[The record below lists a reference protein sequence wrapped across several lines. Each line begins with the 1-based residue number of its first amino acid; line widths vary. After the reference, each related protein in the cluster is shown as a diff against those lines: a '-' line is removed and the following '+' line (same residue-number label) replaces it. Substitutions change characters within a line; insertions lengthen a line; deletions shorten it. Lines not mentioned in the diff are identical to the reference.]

1 MYKISP
7 RFDLPFSEKYGI
19 LFFAGRRL
27 QGRFSDRTGKAK
39 TECVGGSRKQI
50 RNREDTV
57 MNDFVLS
64 CCSTAD
70 LSAEHFERR
79 NIHYICFHYMLD
91 GKTYPD
97 DLGKSIPFDR
107 FYQAMADGAETQ
119 TSQVNVEE
127 YIVYFTEFLE
137 QGKDILHVTL
147 SSGISGTYNSANLAK
162 AELERKY
169 PERKICIVDSL
180 GASSGYGL
188 LMDKLADL
196 RDAGKGIDEVCEW
209 ALQNRLRAQHWFF
222 STDLTFYIKGGR
234 VSKVSGW
241 FGTVLN
247 ICPLLNVDHQG
258 KLIPRSKLRGKNAV
272 IKEIVARME
281 QYAENGT
288 DYSGKCFISNSA
300 CYEDARAVADLV
312 EAKFPKLDGKVL
324 INSIGTTIG
333 SHTGPGTVA
342 LFFWGAERKD

>member
-1 MYKISP
+1 MKNENAGEFP
-7 RFDLPFSEKYGI
+7 QKYQNEGDV
-19 LFFAGRRL
+19 A
-27 QGRFSDRTGKAK
+27 
-39 TECVGGSRKQI
+39 
-50 RNREDTV
+50 
-57 MNDFVLS
+57 MNEFVLS

-70 LSAEHFERR
+70 LSAGHFERR
-79 NIHYICFHYMLD
+79 DIHYICFHYTLD
-91 GKTYPD
+91 GKAYAD
-97 DLGKSIPFDR
+97 DLGKSIPFGR

-119 TSQVNVEE
+119 TSQVNAEE
-127 YIVYFTEFLE
+127 YIAYFTEFLE

-147 SSGISGTYNSANLAK
+147 SSGISGSCNSANIARE
-162 AELERKY
+162 ELQEKY
-169 PERKICIVDSL
+169 PDRKIYIVDSL

-196 RDAGKGIDEVCEW
+196 RDAGQSIDAVRDW
-209 ALQNRLRAQHWFF
+209 ALENRLRAQHWFF

-247 ICPLLNVDHQG
+247 ICPLLNVDYQG

-288 DYSGKCFISNSA
+288 EYSGKCFISNSA
-300 CYEDARAVADLV
+300 CEADARAVADLV

-342 LFFWGAERKD
+342 LFFWGEERKD